1 MPAAVLRYVETGSYL
16 AAQREQDD
24 ILVSLKDDFG
34 KYKTRI
40 SPDVVR
46 RALTAVARQ
55 TCEKFVYTDSALGL
69 KYAQTK
75 NAVELLERARIV
87 LAADCTRAGGIPLG
101 GDINEKSRKC
111 MLLDTGLYLR
121 ESGLDMPEW
130 ATDPPER
137 FVNRGKL
144 AEMFA
149 GLELKKSGSPLSD
162 NRLFYWHREAKDA
175 NAEVD
180 YVVQL
185 GDEILPIEVK
195 SGKRGTMK
203 SLGILMREKG
213 LRRAVRTSEENFGR
227 IAGGAICVLPLYFV
241 GELDRFLLD
250 SAP

>member
-1 MPAAVLRYVETGSYL
+1 MAKNGEHRLMYIKRKI
-16 AAQREQDD
+16 DD
-24 ILVSLKDDFG
+24 
-34 KYKTRI
+34 
-40 SPDVVR
+40 
-46 RALTAVARQ
+46 A
-55 TCEKFVYTDSALGL
+55 
-69 KYAQTK
+69 
-75 NAVELLERARIV
+75 
-87 LAADCTRAGGIPLG
+87 
-101 GDINEKSRKC
+101 
-111 MLLDTGLYLR
+111 LLDWKNDPGHKPLLLR
-121 ESGLDMPEW
+121 
-130 ATDPPER
+130 
-137 FVNRGKL
+137 
-144 AEMFA
+144 EMFA

-180 YVVQL
+180 YVVQF